1 MLVVND
7 LSAQIIQSKFVTGK
21 CKKMEKIIWLEGK
34 YTYENFT
41 IAEAYADYSLLH
53 EFSELLPRSIDSEF
67 NVKLELLTKAIN
79 L

>member
-1 MLVVND
+1 
-7 LSAQIIQSKFVTGK
+7 
-21 CKKMEKIIWLEGK
+21 MEKIIWLEGE